1 MGDKKI
7 KITKIPFSIFVENI
21 EYMDNPRFNV
31 GDMLHRIEKQDIHTH
46 TACPSP
52 AAWKEAFD
60 QGDHI
65 FAITLSSKVSGSYN
79 SAQVAAAMVQEEAGY
94 PCGGTDGRR
103 CFFRRCCN
111 GIGRL

>member
-1 MGDKKI
+1 MEWNIVADSGCDLRGIKLGDKKI

-65 FAITLSSKVSGSYN
+65 YVLCLN
-79 SAQVAAAMVQEEAGY
+79 M
-94 PCGGTDGRR
+94 R
-103 CFFRRCCN
+103 
-111 GIGRL
+111 